1 MIPSPIYCRR
11 CGGFTGKHK
20 MTQKGNNAIGEHE
33 HLEDCVIKLYERLKE
48 LEQKQIQVDY
58 L

>member
-20 MTQKGNNAIGEHE
+20 MTKSGKSAIGEHE
-33 HLEDCVIKLYERLKE
+33 HLEDCVQKLYERIKE
-48 LEQKQIQVDY
+48 LGDRQSAEY